1 MEHQEELDL
10 QSQLIL
16 GTSGAGAGAA
26 AATLPTEQPKAE
38 RVQRRTTS
46 PSRIEKQIDK
56 GMNALA
62 YLGIIGIAGLL
73 WWWGAGFTVSFL
85 SGLTSSIKTWGWP
98 AWGIPVFVTMI
109 ELKLWRHMTN
119 PFSPAGAAVGV
130 VLLFDIGTSFAG
142 FIAWAAG
149 RTLPLFTGITFPS
162 AGWPLWI
169 IGIGLGVVF
178 AFLPERLARW
188 ALAEFVALRKK

>member
-1 MEHQEELDL
+1 MEHQEEKDL

-26 AATLPTEQPKAE
+26 AATLPAESPKPE
-38 RVQRRTTS
+38 RVQRRTA
-46 PSRIEKQIDK
+46 PASRLEKQIDK
-56 GMNALA
+56 AMNALA
-62 YLGIIGIAGLL
+62 YLGIIGIAVLL
-73 WWWGAGFTVSFL
+73 WWWGAGFTVNFL
-85 SGLTSSIKTWGWP
+85 AGLSTSIKTWGWP
-98 AWGIPVFVTMI
+98 AWGIPVLVTMI

-119 PFSPAGAAVGV
+119 PLSPAGAAVLV

-142 FIAWAAG
+142 FTQWAAG

-169 IGIGLGVVF
+169 VGIGLGVVF
-178 AFLPERLARW
+178 AFLPERLSRW
-188 ALAEFVALRKK
+188 ALAELAALRKK